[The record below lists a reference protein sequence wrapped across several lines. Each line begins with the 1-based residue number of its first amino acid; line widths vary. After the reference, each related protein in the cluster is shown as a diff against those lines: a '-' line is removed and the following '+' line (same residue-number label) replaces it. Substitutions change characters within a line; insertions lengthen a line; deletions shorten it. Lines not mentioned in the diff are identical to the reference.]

1 MPKWFPCCSSLDCTF
16 FADSLSRASGT
27 PGTDWDSRSGT
38 WTIGNWGGTQR
49 LLGSGAAN
57 GLIVGTTPYTAYTGD
72 DEPVV
77 FQTTVLARDWGAKPR
92 LVLSGTD
99 DNTYAYVEF
108 ELGPSTST
116 LRIVDRVSSSDT
128 VLDSVGATGFRLD
141 TPIVLKACLSIDP
154 IGVTALASSSFG
166 ASANASGEPLSEWSE
181 NYGCGTGNTLP
192 VAFSDYG
199 VYYHEQVKANC
210 WRCCDYDAPA
220 CSAAVPQEIQVD
232 VAGFGGA
239 AAALNGSYVV
249 SQRCSYTQVGGRTG
263 HWRYAFASTTAG
275 ANYLHLTINY
285 FWPMRR
291 IDAIFSPVDILE
303 AGIGNRVAA
312 WSDTKST
319 ALDCHAFSSLPLYG
333 WLAGTTYSMTGAT
346 CVLTTL

>member
-1 MPKWFPCCSSLDCTF
+1 MTKWFPCCSSLDCTF

-108 ELGPSTST
+108 ALGPSTST
-116 LRIVDRVSSSDT
+116 LRMVDSVSSSDT
-128 VLDSVGATGFRLD
+128 VLESVGASG
-141 TPIVLKACLSIDP
+141 
-154 IGVTALASSSFG
+154 
-166 ASANASGEPLSEWSE
+166 NASGEPLSEWSE

-220 CSAAVPQEIQVD
+220 CSAAVTQEIQVD

-319 ALDCHAFSSLPLYG
+319 ALDFHAFSSLPLYG